1 METWDAIRAR
11 RNVRSYTDQPIA
23 DEHLDRVLEA
33 GWRAPSASNRQ
44 RWEFVVVTDSTQLEA
59 LGEVWLGARHIPGA
73 QVAIVLVVPDPD
85 EPRFLTI
92 DRYDLGQATYA
103 MLLAATDLG
112 IGSAHSSVGDQDKA
126 RAILG
131 FPDGYTAAYMIGLG
145 YPADRPL
152 RPIVK
157 PDRRP
162 FDEVVHR
169 GTW

>member
-11 RNVRSYTDQPIA
+11 RNVREYTDQPID
-23 DEHLDRVLEA
+23 DEDLDRILEA

-44 RWEFVVVTDSTQLEA
+44 KWEFVAVTDKAQLEA
-59 LGEVWLGARHIPGA
+59 LGGVWVGARHIPGA
-73 QVAIVLVVPDPD
+73 QAAIVLLVPEPD
-85 EPRFLTI
+85 EERFVTI

-112 IGSAHSSVGDQDKA
+112 IGSGHSSIGDQDKA

-131 FPDGYTAAYMIGLG
+131 FPAGYIAAYIVGLG

-162 FDEVVHR
+162 FAEVVHR